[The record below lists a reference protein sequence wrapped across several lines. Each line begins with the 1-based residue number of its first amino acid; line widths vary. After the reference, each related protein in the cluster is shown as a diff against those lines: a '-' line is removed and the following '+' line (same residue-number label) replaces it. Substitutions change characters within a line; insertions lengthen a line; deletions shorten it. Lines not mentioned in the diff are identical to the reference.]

1 MDTNDTFRFSILGP
15 AAPIGETFTLK
26 SEMFRDIK
34 ESPLWHG
41 TSPVVPV
48 EPNGMPDGYIFW
60 VPKQKPDE
68 STGDWL
74 RRCGVIKNVGTP
86 EA

>member
-1 MDTNDTFRFSILGP
+1 MPDDTSRFSILGP

-48 EPNGMPDGYIFW
+48 GDFYWIAPR
-60 VPKQKPDE
+60 KPGETED
-68 STGDWL
+68 SWA
-74 RRCGVIKNVGTP
+74 RRCGVIKNIGEP
-86 EA
+86 ARD